1 MITKEDLPE
10 LRLKLEHPVY
20 QSRMQQLQKLAGK
33 GDMAANALLYL
44 AGYGDQYGQKAKS
57 ALLLE
62 EWSGGSGDAAG
73 LRGYSAV
80 ATYDWVFELMTPT
93 EREQAFQ
100 NVHGMLLATISA
112 GSAPGGGG
120 QGFYASGPYG
130 RWPGFFRPWL
140 GLAAKG
146 EGVDDTTVEEILV
159 HAYGDIQD
167 DQHWGMYEPERGK
180 AVLDVLN
187 TIGLD
192 TGGSQAG
199 NHINSPT
206 SGYTSM
212 YLKGGPL
219 FVFGWDTATGGT
231 ERVAARCSYARYLA
245 HWLTYESNRWRYEG
259 GRNYSYIP
267 TGYGTSGV
275 IEYLTGV
282 YKDIDPDMAALA
294 ACLLE
299 VCDINPRGY
308 YNWIVPAL
316 ILGDLRVQPKSPEQL
331 GLPTAAYLRG
341 ADAFYS
347 MSSWKDDATRV
358 VMNIRYLDTNRYEPS
373 SNTFRISRFGFL
385 ATGSQ
390 TGKDIRGAHNHAGIW
405 FYEPEDLLNQEESTY
420 WSGARKQQGTT
431 FWGGLQYKPKPKRAT
446 GARQVA
452 ENPAYRAGGP
462 SAVGVHESYRFATS
476 DAART
481 MKVRLSAVKRYER
494 TLLHLLPV
502 GPDREYVVV
511 HDRT

>member
-1 MITKEDLPE
+1 MRVSKLMAGRVSSAGFILGLTAQLSPSVSAEDKAPNIDPPLVIDGVTWTFHTLPPPKDERHVVEGHPRLLITKEDLPE

-44 AGYGDQYGQKAKS
+44 AGYGDQYGQKAKA
-57 ALLLE
+57 ALLLG
-62 EWSGGSGDAAG
+62 EWSGTPSGDQAS

-100 NVHGMLLATISA
+100 NVHGMLLAR
-112 GSAPGGGG
+112 GHGGT
-120 QGFYASGPYG
+120 GFYGNDPYS
-130 RWPGFFRPWL
+130 RWPGLFRPWL

-231 ERVAARCSYARYLA
+231 ERDPVGENAAQEVGHRAAR
-245 HWLTYESNRWRYEG
+245 
-259 GRNYSYIP
+259 
-267 TGYGTSGV
+267 
-275 IEYLTGV
+275 
-282 YKDIDPDMAALA
+282 
-294 ACLLE
+294 
-299 VCDINPRGY
+299 
-308 YNWIVPAL
+308 
-316 ILGDLRVQPKSPEQL
+316 
-331 GLPTAAYLRG
+331 
-341 ADAFYS
+341 
-347 MSSWKDDATRV
+347 
-358 VMNIRYLDTNRYEPS
+358 
-373 SNTFRISRFGFL
+373 
-385 ATGSQ
+385 
-390 TGKDIRGAHNHAGIW
+390 
-405 FYEPEDLLNQEESTY
+405 
-420 WSGARKQQGTT
+420 
-431 FWGGLQYKPKPKRAT
+431 
-446 GARQVA
+446 
-452 ENPAYRAGGP
+452 
-462 SAVGVHESYRFATS
+462 
-476 DAART
+476 
-481 MKVRLSAVKRYER
+481 
-494 TLLHLLPV
+494 
-502 GPDREYVVV
+502 
-511 HDRT
+511 